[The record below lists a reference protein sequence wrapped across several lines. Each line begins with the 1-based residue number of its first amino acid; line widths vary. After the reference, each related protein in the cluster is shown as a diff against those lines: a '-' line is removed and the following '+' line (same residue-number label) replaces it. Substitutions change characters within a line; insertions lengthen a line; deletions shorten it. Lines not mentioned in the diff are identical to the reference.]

1 MKQALKYFLSGLSI
15 IILVILV
22 LFLDLTY
29 GHLILPFESV
39 AAEIGLFSLLFL
51 AGTYLF
57 SQGIWLMIKT
67 ELE

>member
-15 IILVILV
+15 IILVLLG

-29 GHLILPFESV
+29 GHLIIPFESV
-39 AAEIGLFSLLFL
+39 AAEIVFFSLLFL

-57 SQGIWLMIKT
+57 SQGIWLMIKR